1 MITENPEKN
10 IRPPAVASM
19 FYPGGT
25 AKLRDTVQNYL
36 QSSGVEE
43 NVFQLKKGETSELR
57 ALIVPHAGYIY
68 SGKVLSLIHI

>member
-25 AKLRDTVQNYL
+25 TELRDTVQDY
-36 QSSGVEE
+36 
-43 NVFQLKKGETSELR
+43 LKKGDNTY
-57 ALIVPHAGYIY
+57 A
-68 SGKVLSLIHI
+68 